1 MRRDNRG
8 PGMRLDESRRMHQK
22 QNRTHLEPS
31 YPLLFL
37 LVIID
42 LSGSRSYCVSNR
54 ALGRWRDVIGL

>member
-1 MRRDNRG
+1 
-8 PGMRLDESRRMHQK
+8 MHQK

-31 YPLLFL
+31 YPRLLF

-42 LSGSRSYCVSNR
+42 LSSSRSYCATNR